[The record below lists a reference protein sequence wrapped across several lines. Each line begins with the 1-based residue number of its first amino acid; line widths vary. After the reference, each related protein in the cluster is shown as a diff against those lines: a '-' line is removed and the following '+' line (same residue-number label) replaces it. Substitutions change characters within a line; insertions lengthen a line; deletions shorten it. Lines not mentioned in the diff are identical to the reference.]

1 MEIIW
6 QPEKIENESMQ
17 IIEKFIEGH
26 GYQPVDK
33 DVVKR
38 IIHTTGDPAIAK
50 SIKFQTGAA
59 IDGLKALRKSANVF
73 TDVTM
78 LKAGVNKKKLAGYGG
93 EVICS
98 IGDPRVLEAAQDW
111 NITRAASAM
120 RLFGPQ
126 LNAAVVAI
134 GNAPTALFELLDLI
148 EKDIARPALIIATP
162 VGFVGAAESKEML
175 IETNYPYITV
185 RGTRGGSPL
194 AAAAINA
201 LLYYEGE
208 AIRGKEEVG

>member
-17 IIEKFIEGH
+17 IIEKFIQ
-26 GYQPVDK
+26 GYDYHPLDK

-38 IIHTTGDPAIAK
+38 IIHTTGDPTIVK
-50 SIKFQTGAA
+50 SIKFSAGAA
-59 IDGLKALRKSANVF
+59 IDGLKALRKGANVF

-78 LKAGVNKKKLAGYGG
+78 LKAGVNKKKLAVYGG
-93 EVICS
+93 EVICT
-98 IGDPRVLEAAQDW
+98 IGDPKVQEAARDW
-111 NITRAASAM
+111 NITRAASSM
-120 RLFGPQ
+120 RLLGSQ
-126 LNAAVVAI
+126 LTAAVVAI

-148 EKDIARPALIIATP
+148 DRGIACPALIIATP

-175 IETNYPYITV
+175 IEKNYPYITV
-185 RGTRGGSPL
+185 RGSRGGSPI

-208 AIRGKEEVG
+208 ANRGQGVG